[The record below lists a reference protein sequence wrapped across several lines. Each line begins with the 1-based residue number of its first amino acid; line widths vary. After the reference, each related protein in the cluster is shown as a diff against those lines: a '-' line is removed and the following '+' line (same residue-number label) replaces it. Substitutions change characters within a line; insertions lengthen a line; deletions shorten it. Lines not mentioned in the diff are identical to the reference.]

1 MQKTI
6 KMVALIGVLGISL
19 IYAENEG
26 VVQVPKTS
34 KVPVTQDTRII
45 NNFKKIDKLFLSI
58 NKKIGNIDKIKA
70 DIKVILANKNMEA
83 LCGTIS
89 SLNRD
94 ISRLDRE
101 ITKIKDKSIQEKFQ
115 TKLEVHKSIRD
126 EQKAILNQAH
136 YECEK
141 F

>member
-1 MQKTI
+1 MKKTI

-19 IYAENEG
+19 IYAENKG

-101 ITKIKDKSIQEKFQ
+101 ITKIKDESIQEKFQ

>member
-19 IYAENEG
+19 IYAENKG

-126 EQKAILNQAH
+126 EQKAI
-136 YECEK
+136 
-141 F
+141 

>member
-19 IYAENEG
+19 IYAENKG

-70 DIKVILANKNMEA
+70 DIKVILANKNMVA
-83 LCGTIS
+83 LCVTIS

-126 EQKAILNQAH
+126 EQKAILNKAH